1 MIPSY
6 ALESTTLQAGKT
18 AKIVFVTPTQNQ
30 LTLTLTITGTDIGGQ
45 SGSYTQTVTVAQ
57 GVSSYTFTVSTS
69 LLDYMP
75 SAKSKTIT
83 LTLTD
88 GTNTKTGTCTLTA
101 NGSDYAPTGC
111 VVSME
116 PLSTSVP
123 AAWGKYVEG
132 HSKCK
137 LTISTAAT
145 ARYGAGIAYY
155 DLYMNITGGG
165 ASLDTKRVNGQI
177 TAPYTWTPTMN
188 ESDMTGPPVISV
200 VAYDTRGNYAL
211 FQTAYVAM
219 TAYAVPSVDAMSVTR
234 CDANGDADDAG
245 TYAMVRVTPSISSVD
260 SLNAL
265 QSVTCKYRRKG
276 VSAWTSAGSL
286 AEDPNEPGVYF
297 AVIGG
302 GNLTANKNWQI
313 DAIVTDLVDESEQIR
328 QLSIAYM
335 EMHIAKGG
343 GAWAFGGVADTPGSL
358 HIWGGLKLDTALPI
372 SSGGT
377 GATNAGAARINLG
390 MANDDGAITYST
402 TSTYIGTTYAGR
414 VYRRGSMCCAYLHF
428 EKSSTA
434 TGGNF
439 RKIATLPAGFLPATT
454 ITQAVP
460 IQSASTAYMV
470 AIEIDTDGNVNMY
483 GNNSQTG
490 RIRASICYPL
500 RSQDY

>member
-6 ALESTTLQAGKT
+6 ALSSNIFSAGSQAR
-18 AKIVFVTPTQNQ
+18 IVFVAPTENT
-30 LTLTLTITGTDIGGQ
+30 LTLTLSITGTDISGQ
-45 SGSYTQTVTVAQ
+45 SGSAQ
-57 GVSSYTFTVSTS
+57 QQYGIATGSSYYNFVVPTS
-69 LLDYMP
+69 LLTYMP
-75 SAKSKTIT
+75 SSKTKAIT

-88 GTNTKTGTCTLTA
+88 GTTTKTETCTLKA
-101 NGSDYAPTGC
+101 DGNAYAPTGC
-111 VVSME
+111 VLSME
-116 PLSTSVP
+116 PVSSVVP

-132 HSKCK
+132 HSKAK
-137 LTISTAAT
+137 LTITTAAT
-145 ARYGAGIAYY
+145 ARYGAGISNYK
-155 DLYMNITGGG
+155 LYMTMAG
-165 ASLDTKRVNGQI
+165 AAGQIDTKNVAGQV
-177 TAPYTWTPTMN
+177 TAPYSWTPTMD
-188 ESDMTGPPVISV
+188 ESDLTGDPSFIVY
-200 VAYDTRGNYAL
+200 AYDTRGNYSIFIVSATL
-211 FQTAYVAM
+211 TPYQGPDIWDM
-219 TAYAVPSVDAMSVTR
+219 TVKR
-234 CDANGDADDAG
+234 CDANGDDDDAG
-245 TYAMVRVTPSISSVD
+245 TYALVRVTPGISSCD
-260 SLNAL
+260 GLNQL
-265 QSVTCKYRRKG
+265 GTITCKYRRKG
-276 VSAWTSAGSL
+276 VSAWTDAGTLS
-286 AEDPNEPGVYF
+286 EDPNEPGVYT
-297 AVIGG
+297 AVVGG
-302 GNLTANKNWQI
+302 GNLAANKNWQI
-313 DAIVTDLVDESEQIR
+313 DIIVPDLVDQAERYR

-377 GATNAGAARINLG
+377 GASNAGAARINLG

-460 IQSASTAYMV
+460 IQAASTAYMAV
-470 AIEIDTDGNVNMY
+470 IEIDTDGNVNMY
-483 GNNSQTG
+483 GNNTQTG